1 MGMDFY
7 PMGMWWMMMNTMMNT
22 YYYYNGMMGM
32 GMGMP
37 WPNYYYGYGPMIM
50 PGSNSLFISNNGDH
64 NRYDITQ
71 GGIQGTNGDLQ
82 PVSWP

>member
-1 MGMDFY
+1 MRMRI
-7 PMGMWWMMMNTMMNT
+7 
-22 YYYYNGMMGM
+22 

-37 WPNYYYGYGPMIM
+37 WPNYYYGYGP
-50 PGSNSLFISNNGDH
+50 SNSLLINNNGDH

-71 GGIQGTNGDLQ
+71 RGIQGTNGDLQ